1 MDVCRK
7 TVHFK
12 SCLQTG
18 LWMRWGLLTAGK
30 RADFS
35 PPFGL
40 SGVCRAGQQSPPEGW
55 WAGSWREAG
64 HIKMPQQINAAKGS
78 AVVLYAAWQQQQQ
91 HRFKQIYQNWIHDKK
106 IYSLEGQACL
116 KLTADGICKY
126 YIIYVLNIFEARRCP
141 EDEQTYTR
149 STNQQKGICMQM
161 RLKLCTVMLF
171 PHRKHESEA
180 TSQKRHCGWS
190 HSCLMMPPGSCA
202 GLWPTL
208 SLFSVSCITLK
219 CRVCQY
225 VNVLVYFL
233 CVHLMDLRGR
243 LSSSTSLIPI
253 TKANSNIWQ

>member
-78 AVVLYAAWQQQQQ
+78 AVVLYAAQ
-91 HRFKQIYQNWIHDKK
+91 HKQIYQNWIHDKK
-106 IYSLEGQACL
+106 IYSLE
-116 KLTADGICKY
+116 
-126 YIIYVLNIFEARRCP
+126 
-141 EDEQTYTR
+141 R
-149 STNQQKGICMQM
+149 SGLSETDSWRYLQI
-161 RLKLCTVMLF
+161 LHYLCIEYF
-171 PHRKHESEA
+171 W
-180 TSQKRHCGWS
+180 SQKVSRRWTNIHEINQSTKRHLHADEAQALHCYVVSSQKAWERGDKSEKTLWMIS
-190 HSCLMMPPGSCA
+190 LLFDDASGIIIFSLLHYSEVQDVSVCECA
-202 GLWPTL
+202 CILFVCSLDGLARPAE
-208 SLFSVSCITLK
+208 
-219 CRVCQY
+219 
-225 VNVLVYFL
+225 FL
-233 CVHLMDLRGR
+233 IIINPHYK
-243 LSSSTSLIPI
+243 S
-253 TKANSNIWQ
+253 K